1 MADIPTLR
9 IGVIGFGYW
18 GPNLARN
25 IVQHP
30 AAALACICDA
40 DDNNRKRAAMSY
52 PTIPVVNHAET
63 LLTDND
69 IDAVVIATPAG
80 THEALAAA
88 AFAAGKHVL
97 VTKPVSTSAS
107 SAHSLASLADL
118 SDKILLVDHTFLYTS
133 AVESIKDLLANE
145 QLGVPLYYDSVRTGL
160 GIFKTDADVIA
171 DLAVHDMAIVDFL
184 FEERPQS
191 VSAISAASIS
201 GQLPSLAYINFHYAS
216 GLHVHIAANWLSPV
230 KQRKVI
236 IAGSEQMACWDDA
249 LSDNVLCVYN
259 SGISASP
266 DPVVA
271 GRAALT
277 YRHGEPQP
285 VTLAMR
291 EALASEINDF
301 VLSIQHKRQPR
312 SNGHAAA
319 RVMQMAEAAGLSAMQ
334 GGTPINF
341 HWS

>member
-18 GPNLARN
+18 GPNLVRN
-25 IVQHP
+25 IDRHP
-30 AAALACICDA
+30 SAALACICDA
-40 DDNNRKRAAMSY
+40 DENNRKRAAMSY
-52 PTIPVVNHAET
+52 PTVPVVDHAET

-97 VTKPVSTSAS
+97 ITKPVATSAS

-118 SDKILLVDHTFLYTS
+118 SNKILLVDHTFLYTS
-133 AVESIKDLLANE
+133 AVESIKDLLTNE

-191 VSAISAASIS
+191 VSARSAASIA
-201 GQLPSLAYINFHYAS
+201 GQLPSLAYISFFYAS
-216 GLHVHIAANWLSPV
+216 GLHVHMAANWLSPV

-236 IAGSEQMACWDDA
+236 IAGSEQMACWDDT
-249 LSDNVLCVYN
+249 LPDKVLCVYN
-259 SGISASP
+259 SGVSDSP

-271 GRAALT
+271 GRAPLT

-285 VTLAMR
+285 LTLALK
-291 EALASEINDF
+291 EALASEVDDF
-301 VLSIQHKRQPR
+301 VLCIRHNRQPR
-312 SNGHAAA
+312 SNGYAAA
-319 RVMQMAEAAGLSAMQ
+319 RVMKMAEAAGLSAAQ
-334 GGTPINF
+334 GGIPINF
-341 HWS
+341 DWS